1 MCQEIPFPP
10 PPFVS
15 GRETRGQFER
25 IQEKRGGIS
34 EHPGRAQ
41 GFSYV
46 CITLQTEKGLPREGI
61 RDELLERV
69 SFCLVVCPSVVNQS
83 SSYTDGL
90 NLT

>member
-1 MCQEIPFPP
+1 MCHEIPFPP
-10 PPFVS
+10 LFF
-15 GRETRGQFER
+15 GRGIRGQFEGLR
-25 IQEKRGGIS
+25 KRGGIL

-46 CITLQTEKGLPREGI
+46 RITLQTEKGLPREGI